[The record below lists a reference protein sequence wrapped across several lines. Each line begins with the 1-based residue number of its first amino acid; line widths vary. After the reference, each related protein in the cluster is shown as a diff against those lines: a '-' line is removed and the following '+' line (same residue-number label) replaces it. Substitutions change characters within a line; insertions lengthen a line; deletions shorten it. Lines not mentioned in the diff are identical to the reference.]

1 MAAAFTDEQYSIIR
15 RMIDERVG
23 QAIGMTEARTA
34 VSLQEIRAE
43 AAESL
48 AGSTATSLGQIKAE
62 IE

>member
-1 MAAAFTDEQYSIIR
+1 MAAAFTDEQYSIIG

-23 QAIGMTEARTA
+23 QAIGITEGRTA
-34 VSLQEIRAE
+34 VSLREIRAE

-48 AGSTATSLGQIKAE
+48 AGTTATSIGQIKAE